1 MKLFERMPLR
11 ARLFLLV
18 TALVLGVLITSTIGF
33 FFIEE
38 HLEGLEVQ
46 LFLEQEADKIAQQ
59 LDAGKDTLSIAAG
72 VVYYSSE
79 SAPSEYKSV
88 QPDRPDEVYVGAREH
103 SVVARRW
110 RDRIFYVAMPENEI
124 EQMEVRVFVLFSAWV
139 FLLTSVA
146 LFIAYRMSARLI
158 GPVSELARRVEKL
171 SPTDRGV
178 RLEPQFR
185 GEEVERIAR
194 AIDQYQARLE
204 GFVEREQSFTS
215 STSHEL
221 RTPLA
226 IISGAAEVLADTSS
240 EKDSQSSKA
249 IERIRRAAAEMN
261 QFIDAL
267 LALSRA
273 SETDEYRAETDVAQ
287 ILRHVLDDLRETL
300 AENVELQCECS
311 GSLPVAA
318 PPALVHIVVANLLR
332 NAIRHTRAGRI
343 RVRCTNDE
351 LEVADN
357 GAGMSEEVLAH
368 AFERHFSGG
377 GQGAGIG
384 LYLVKRI
391 CDQFGWNI
399 SLESAAGRG
408 TTAIVRFY

>member
-1 MKLFERMPLR
+1 MKLFERLPLR
-11 ARLFLLV
+11 ERLFLLV
-18 TALVLGVLITSTIGF
+18 AALVLGVLLASTIGF
-33 FFIEE
+33 FLIEE
-38 HLEGLEVQ
+38 HLEKIEVQ
-46 LFLEQEADKIAQQ
+46 LFLEQEADNIAQQ
-59 LDAGKDTLSIAAG
+59 LDSGNIMLSVPAG
-72 VVYYSSE
+72 VVYH
-79 SAPSEYKSV
+79 SAEMAPPEFRDVAPDSTAEILVDGREY
-88 QPDRPDEVYVGAREH
+88 

-110 RDRIFYVAMPENEI
+110 QDEVFFVAMPENEI
-124 EQMEVRVFVLFSAWV
+124 EQLEVRVFVLFAVWV
-139 FLLTSVA
+139 FVLTGIA
-146 LFIAYRMSARLI
+146 LFIAYRMSARLV
-158 GPVSELARRVEKL
+158 GPVSQLAHHVENL

-194 AIDQYQARLE
+194 AIDQYQLRLE

-226 IISGAAEVLADTSS
+226 IISGAAEILADTNRQT
-240 EKDSQSSKA
+240 DSRQAKA

-273 SETDEYRAETDVAQ
+273 SETDQYRAETDVAL
-287 ILRHVLDDLRETL
+287 ILRHVLDEVRDSMSED
-300 AENVELQCECS
+300 VELKCECD
-311 GSLPVAA
+311 GPLAVVA

-332 NAIRHTRAGRI
+332 NAIRHTRAGSI
-343 RVRCTNDE
+343 NVRCTNRE

-357 GAGMSEEVLAH
+357 GVGMSEEVLKH
-368 AFERHFSGG
+368 AFERHFSGS
-377 GQGAGIG
+377 GQGTGIG

-391 CDQFGWNI
+391 CDQFGWQI
-399 SLESAAGRG
+399 SLASTPGKG
-408 TTAIVRFY
+408 TIAVVRFY